1 MTLPILFTFDQSL
14 EMPAGVCITSLL
26 ENAAPDTFY
35 DIFILHGPGCDFSES
50 KLNELARTTPT
61 AASASAKWKG
71 SSWADTKSGAYP
83 KRPTTAS

>member
-26 ENAAPDTFY
+26 ESAAPDTFY

-50 KLNELARTTPT
+50 KLNELARI
-61 AASASAKWKG
+61 
-71 SSWADTKSGAYP
+71 YP
-83 KRPTTAS
+83 NCCIRFRKN